1 MVKGLVMNELSLY
14 ILDITQNSITADS
27 KNVHLTI
34 TRSIRRNL
42 LTIEITDDGK
52 GMDEETVKKVVD
64 PFFTTRTTRK
74 VGLGIPLF
82 KELCELCEG
91 EFKIE
96 SKLGVGTHLVATFK
110 LDSIDLPPL
119 GNLVDTLYIL
129 ITNPQNVE
137 IYYSEVVE
145 KIDGD
150 IKSFSFSTVEMKEAL
165 DGMSL
170 NEPFV
175 MEWFK
180 DFVRDNEKEI
190 VK

>member
-1 MVKGLVMNELSLY
+1 MNELSLY

-34 TRSIRRNL
+34 SRSIRQNL
-42 LTIEITDDGK
+42 LTIDIIDDGK

-91 EFKIE
+91 GLKID
-96 SKLGVGTHLVATFK
+96 SKVGVGTHLVATFK

-129 ITNPQNVE
+129 ITNPQDVD
-137 IYYSEVVE
+137 IYYKEEVE
-145 KIDGD
+145 KIDGTS
-150 IKSFSFSTVEMKEAL
+150 KEFTFNTVEMKEAL

-180 DFVRDNEKEI
+180 EFVRNNEEEL

>member
-1 MVKGLVMNELSLY
+1 MNELSLY

-34 TRSIRRNL
+34 ERSVKNNL
-42 LTIEITDDGK
+42 LTIEIIDDGK

-91 EFKIE
+91 CLKIE
-96 SKLGVGTHLVATFK
+96 SKVGVGTHLVATFK
-110 LDSIDLPPL
+110 LDSIDLPPI
-119 GNLVDTLYIL
+119 GNLIDTLYIL
-129 ITNPQNVE
+129 ITNPQGVE
-137 IYYSEVVE
+137 IHYKEVVE
-145 KIDGD
+145 KIDGT
-150 IKSFSFSTVEMKEAL
+150 IKEFSFNTIEIKEVL

-180 DFVRDNEKEI
+180 EYVRSGEQEL

>member
-1 MVKGLVMNELSLY
+1 MNELSLY
-14 ILDITQNSITADS
+14 ILDITQNSITANS

-34 TRSIRRNL
+34 EKSYKKNK
-42 LTIEITDDGK
+42 LTIDILDDGK
-52 GMDEETVKKVVD
+52 GMDEEMVKKVVD

-91 EFKIE
+91 GLDIE
-96 SKLGVGTHLVATFK
+96 SKVGVGTHLVATFK

-119 GNLVDTLYIL
+119 GALVDTLYIL

-137 IYYSEVVE
+137 IYYREVIE
-145 KIDGD
+145 KIDGTS
-150 IKSFSFSTVEMKEAL
+150 KEFSFNTVEIKEAL

-170 NEPFV
+170 SEPFV
-175 MEWFK
+175 QGWFK
-180 DFVRDNEKEI
+180 DFVNDNEKEL

>member
-1 MVKGLVMNELSLY
+1 MNELSLY

-27 KNVHLTI
+27 KNVYLII
-34 TRSIRRNL
+34 TRSKRLNKLI
-42 LTIEITDDGK
+42 IDIKDDGK
-52 GMDEETVKKVVD
+52 GMDEEMVKKVSD

-91 EFKIE
+91 TLTIE
-96 SKLGVGTHLVATFK
+96 SKVGVGTHLEGTFK

-137 IYYSEVVE
+137 IYYEEVVE
-145 KIDGD
+145 KIDGT
-150 IKSFSFSTVEMKEAL
+150 IKSFKFSTVEIKEAL

-180 DFVRDNEKEI
+180 DFVRDNEKEL

>member
-1 MVKGLVMNELSLY
+1 MNELSLY

-34 TRSIRRNL
+34 ERSFKKNL
-42 LTIEITDDGK
+42 LTIDIIDDGR

-91 EFKIE
+91 GLNIE
-96 SKLGVGTHLVATFK
+96 SKVGVGTHLIATFK

-119 GNLVDTLYIL
+119 GNLIDTLYIL

-137 IYYSEVVE
+137 IYYKEVVE
-145 KIDGD
+145 KIDGT
-150 IKSFSFSTVEMKEAL
+150 IKEFNFSTVEIKEAL

-180 DFVRDNEKEI
+180 DYVRGGEQEL

>member
-1 MVKGLVMNELSLY
+1 MNELSLY
-14 ILDITQNSITADS
+14 ILDITQNSITANS

-34 TRSIRRNL
+34 NRSIRRNL
-42 LTIEITDDGK
+42 LTIDIVDDGK
-52 GMDEETVKKVVD
+52 GMDEETVKRVSD

-91 EFKIE
+91 SFHIE
-96 SKLGVGTHLVATFK
+96 SKVGVGTTLKATFK

-119 GNLVDTLYIL
+119 GNLIDTLYIL
-129 ITNPQNVE
+129 ITNPQGVE
-137 IYYSEVVE
+137 IYYKEVVE
-145 KIDGD
+145 KIDGTD
-150 IKSFSFSTVEMKEAL
+150 KEFNFSTVEIKEAL

-175 MEWFK
+175 REWFI
-180 DFVRDNEKEI
+180 DYVRAGEQEL

>member
-1 MVKGLVMNELSLY
+1 MNELSLY

-34 TRSIRRNL
+34 TRSIKQNL
-42 LTIEITDDGK
+42 LIIEIVDDGR

-91 EFKIE
+91 NLTID
-96 SKLGVGTHLVATFK
+96 SKVGVGTLIKATFK

-137 IYYSEVVE
+137 IYYREVVE
-145 KIDGD
+145 EIDGA
-150 IKSFSFSTVEMKEAL
+150 IREFSFSTVEMKEAL

-180 DFVRDNEKEI
+180 DFVRDNEKEL